1 MKIIYANDEYPLEFF
16 ALQVVSARVWRRK
29 RKKRKKRRTNLIIT
43 AVSCQ
48 LRLIESRYLASRD
61 AFVVKPAANIL

>member
-1 MKIIYANDEYPLEFF
+1 MKIIYANDEYPLELF
-16 ALQVVSARVWRRK
+16 ALQVVSAHVLRRRK
-29 RKKRKKRRTNLIIT
+29 RKKCRTNLIII

-48 LRLIESRYLASRD
+48 LRLIESRYLASRG